1 MGELQAPTWVVL
13 LVLPSVGE
21 SSGGEA
27 SAFATDAWSEM
38 PSERASDG
46 LSAPP
51 SAVVMAA
58 AWGAAQVLTRACA
71 SWQSSVVR

>member
-1 MGELQAPTWVVL
+1 MMGELKAPTWVVL
-13 LVLPSVGE
+13 LVFRSVGE
-21 SSGGEA
+21 SDGEA
-27 SAFATDAWSEM
+27 SAFATDAWLEM

-58 AWGAAQVLTRACA
+58 AWGVAQALTRACA
-71 SWQSSVVR
+71 SW